1 RPQVRREVTE
11 KAKGKLVALLATV
24 EERHAGLVRRMRHIR
39 RRADDPVEAL
49 RRDRR
54 EQIPGAHVDR
64 ELVERGV
71 EARQG
76 DGALADVG
84 RDDAAGA
91 AARRAEPARA
101 RTGPPL

>member
-1 RPQVRREVTE
+1 MRREVAE

-24 EERHAGLVRRMRHIR
+24 EERHAGLVGRMRHVR
-39 RRADDPVEAL
+39 RLADDPVEAL
-49 RRDRR
+49 TGNRRD
-54 EQIPGAHVDR
+54 EIAGAHVDR

-76 DGALADVG
+76 HGALADVG

-91 AARRAEPARA
+91 AARRCGIERA
-101 RTGPPL
+101 WASSQL